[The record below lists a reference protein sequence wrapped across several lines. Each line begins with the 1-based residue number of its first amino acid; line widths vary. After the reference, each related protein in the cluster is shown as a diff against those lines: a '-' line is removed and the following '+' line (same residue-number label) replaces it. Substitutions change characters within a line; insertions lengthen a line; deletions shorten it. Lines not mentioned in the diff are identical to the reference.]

1 MIRIGIIGT
10 GKIVQRFIKQSLT
23 NKKVKITCI
32 YSRSLDKAETWAK
45 KYNIAH
51 STDDLNK
58 MIEHIDAIYIA
69 SPNGLHY
76 KQSKLFLNN
85 NIHVLVEKT
94 ITFTVEEVKDL
105 ISLARS
111 KKLILLEAYVTV
123 HLPIFSK
130 LKKLVH
136 EINPEVVNLNFN
148 RISSRMP
155 SVEKGIYDSVFDKDF
170 GKGAT
175 YDSLVYP
182 LQLVLYLLGKVKTV
196 KAMAIKLPNGVNLSN
211 HVILKHENG
220 TITTITC
227 SKGVT
232 SYAQSEFI
240 GHNSSLV
247 LSQVHPLSGIKVY
260 TKNGIK
266 EIADNTNEES
276 LMTYELNDFVK
287 MIKNKDYLSRDY
299 WLNHSL
305 MNLEVIEAIIKS
317 ENELGVEVY
326 EK

>member
-10 GKIVQRFIKQSLT
+10 GKIVQRFIKQALT

-76 KQSKLFLNN
+76 KQSKLLLNN

-111 KKLILLEAYVTV
+111 KKIILLEAYVTV

-170 GKGAT
+170 GKGST

-196 KAMAIKLPNGVNLSN
+196 KAMAIKLPNDVNLSN